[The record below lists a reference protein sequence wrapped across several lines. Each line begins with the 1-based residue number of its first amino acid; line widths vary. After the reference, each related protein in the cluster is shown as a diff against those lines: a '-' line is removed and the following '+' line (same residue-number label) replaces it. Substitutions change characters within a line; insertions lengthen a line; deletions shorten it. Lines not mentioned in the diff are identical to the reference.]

1 MFSPPALSWPLLA
14 ASWAPLGVQS
24 PDSAAL
30 HDQARSLQVRF
41 ERQRVRALPRTLGGG
56 SRECDETIGRLCV
69 WDDGDEQDPRPEPPE
84 VGRDRNELLAEL
96 AVLADS
102 IPGDH
107 WLFGQRIRY
116 LAEAGRLEDAES
128 LATACGLPDRWRCDA
143 YLGFAL
149 HLQGRVPA
157 SANAFDRALA
167 AMPTDLRAEW
177 TDPAPLL
184 DGPLRDW
191 TDDQPDSA
199 LALSRLWTLADP
211 LYLAPGND
219 RWTGHLTRW
228 TYAMSSEGARNPH
241 GMQWADDLTEA
252 AVRYG
257 WSVAW
262 EKGWPRGGEATPP
275 VVGRDPPAAYR
286 TFPPA
291 ALLDPSEDDA
301 IVPWVPPRGHARSAY
316 LAPHLDSLGVLDGQ
330 VGRFWRRG
338 SVLIVAAAAVPEWP
352 DAESDPP
359 DAGPDPSVPEPDTSA
374 PRPDPGA
381 QRDGASVLSDPL
393 TPIPSPSPSAAG
405 LFLIAAQAPP
415 ATRPPE
421 RPSDRPA
428 DRLDLDLDLALDLRV
443 APDSTGAVRLAGE
456 VAPTAWGVAS
466 LEVWDRKRRRAQ
478 RMRVGMG
485 LGPVPP
491 DVFALSDLMLLEPV
505 GEPAADPP
513 NMPLP
518 GPAAKPPNTPLPEP
532 APPDVREPPAGP
544 GPTTFQEMVRSLRLG
559 AVAAGDEALG
569 VALEV
574 YGLGYRPEAVGFR
587 AWVEDRDPSA
597 LRRLARRL
605 GLGGPAEKVA
615 LQWSEAGPD
624 RPGPFFRAFSVRLPE
639 LEPGAWEVAVEV
651 SVAGRSPLVRRR
663 AFTVLDSR

>member
-1 MFSPPALSWPLLA
+1 MFPPPALSWPLLA

-30 HDQARSLQVRF
+30 HDRARSLQVRF

-69 WDDGDEQDPRPEPPE
+69 WDDGDEQEPRPEPPE

-96 AVLADS
+96 AALADS

-107 WLFGQRIRY
+107 WVFGQRMRY
-116 LAEAGRLEDAES
+116 LAEAGRLEDAEK

-157 SANAFDRALA
+157 SADAFDRALA

-177 TDPAPLL
+177 TDPTPLL

-191 TDDQPDSA
+191 INDQPDSA
-199 LALSRLWTLADP
+199 QALSRLWTLADP
-211 LYLAPGND
+211 LYLVPGND

-252 AVRYG
+252 TVRYG
-257 WSVAW
+257 WSIAW

-286 TFPPA
+286 MFPA
-291 ALLDPSEDDA
+291 AAVLDPSEDDA
-301 IVPWVPPRGHARSAY
+301 IVAWVPPRGHARSAY
-316 LAPHLDSLGVLDGQ
+316 LPPHLDSLGVLDGQ
-330 VGRFWRRG
+330 IGRFWRRG
-338 SVLIVAAAAVPEWP
+338 GVLIVAAAAMPEWP
-352 DAESDPP
+352 DP
-359 DAGPDPSVPEPDTSA
+359 GPDPP
-374 PRPDPGA
+374 
-381 QRDGASVLSDPL
+381 
-393 TPIPSPSPSAAG
+393 TPIPNPPAAG
-405 LFLIAAQAPP
+405 LFLIAADAPP
-415 ATRPPE
+415 AHRPPE
-421 RPSDRPA
+421 RPSDHPTDRP
-428 DRLDLDLDLALDLRV
+428 ALDLRV

-466 LEVWDRKRRRAQ
+466 LELWDRKRRRAQ

-505 GEPAADPP
+505 GEPAA
-513 NMPLP
+513 
-518 GPAAKPPNTPLPEP
+518 KPP
-532 APPDVREPPAGP
+532 PDALEPPADP

-605 GLGGPAEKVA
+605 GFGGPAEKVA
-615 LQWSEAGPD
+615 LQWSEAGPN
-624 RPGPFFRAFSVRLPE
+624 RPGPFFRAFNVRLPG
-639 LEPGAWEVAVEV
+639 LEAGAWEVAVEV

-663 AFTVLDSR
+663 AFTVPDSR

>member
-1 MFSPPALSWPLLA
+1 MFPPPALSWPLLA

-30 HDQARSLQVRF
+30 HDRARSFQVRF

-69 WDDGDEQDPRPEPPE
+69 WDDGDEQEPRPEPPE
-84 VGRDRNELLAEL
+84 VGRDRNELLAKL
-96 AVLADS
+96 AALADS

-128 LATACGLPDRWRCDA
+128 LATTCGLPDRWRCDA

-157 SANAFDRALA
+157 SADAFDHALA
-167 AMPTDLRAEW
+167 AMPTNLRAEW

-191 TDDQPDSA
+191 MKDQPDSGV
-199 LALSRLWTLADP
+199 ALSRLWTLADP

-252 AVRYG
+252 SVRYG

-286 TFPPA
+286 TFPPPVV
-291 ALLDPSEDDA
+291 LDPSEDDA

-316 LAPHLDSLGVLDGQ
+316 LPPHLDSLGVLDGQ
-330 VGRFWRRG
+330 IGRFWRRG

-352 DAESDPP
+352 DAEPDPP
-359 DAGPDPSVPEPDTSA
+359 DPGSDPSAPE
-374 PRPDPGA
+374 PDPGA
-381 QRDGASVLSDPL
+381 QRDAVG
-393 TPIPSPSPSAAG
+393 AG
-405 LFLIAAQAPP
+405 LFLIAAGAPP
-415 ATRPPE
+415 TVHPPE
-421 RPSDRPA
+421 RPNDRPTDRPA
-428 DRLDLDLDLALDLRV
+428 LGLRAV
-443 APDSTGAVRLAGE
+443 PDSTGAVRLAGE

-466 LEVWDRKRRRAQ
+466 LEVWDQKRRRAQ
-478 RMRVGMG
+478 RMRVGMR
-485 LGPVPP
+485 LGSVPP
-491 DVFALSDLMLLEPV
+491 DVFALSDLMLLEP
-505 GEPAADPP
+505 AD
-513 NMPLP
+513 

-532 APPDVREPPAGP
+532 APPDAREPPAGP
-544 GPTTFQEMVRSLRLG
+544 GPITFQEMVRSLRLG
-559 AVAAGDEALG
+559 AVAAGHEALG

-574 YGLGYRPEAVGFR
+574 YGLGYRPEVVGFR

-624 RPGPFFRAFSVRLPE
+624 RPGPFFRAFNVRLPE